1 MALHPPAGRDPR
13 DMLGLTGSGGT
24 DGRVRLSIPSPLDA
38 QLARRLQDSDAMT
51 DREVGHLRS
60 LWQLRLGDRWRLYR
74 SHRPIPPHGGSP
86 GRRGRRHGNP
96 GTSAGSLSPHAG
108 GPGLSP
114 MVTPSRAGSRRW
126 LGAYGAV
133 LEEALAR
140 QLEEYEQSAA
150 QLAQYQLQKDLQILR
165 QSRVI
170 GMTTTGGIDTAAG
183 LGLGLVLVVVPVVA
197 KVQFLVPVLVQLPVP
212 VLVPTLEPVPVPVL
226 VVVLV
231 PSPVPVLVVLE
242 PVPAPKGA
250 VGGG

>member
-1 MALHPPAGRDPR
+1 
-13 DMLGLTGSGGT
+13 
-24 DGRVRLSIPSPLDA
+24 
-38 QLARRLQDSDAMT
+38 
-51 DREVGHLRS
+51 
-60 LWQLRLGDRWRLYR
+60 
-74 SHRPIPPHGGSP
+74 
-86 GRRGRRHGNP
+86 
-96 GTSAGSLSPHAG
+96 
-108 GPGLSP
+108 

-183 LGLGLVLVVVPVVA
+183 LGLVLVVVPVVA